1 MQIKFA
7 YGRQV
12 TGSDR
17 ADSIEQV
24 WHNRK
29 SVGQKEV
36 RREIMKTEK
45 RRVLR
50 HSIETTLCVLFILN
64 LIFAGSV
71 TGTDKQQLVSMAWFI
86 GIDVVIVAIIQK
98 FGR

>member
-1 MQIKFA
+1 
-7 YGRQV
+7 
-12 TGSDR
+12 
-17 ADSIEQV
+17 
-24 WHNRK
+24 
-29 SVGQKEV
+29 
-36 RREIMKTEK
+36 MKTEK
-45 RRVLR
+45 RRILR
-50 HSIETTLCVLFILN
+50 PSIEATLCALFILN

>member
-1 MQIKFA
+1 
-7 YGRQV
+7 
-12 TGSDR
+12 
-17 ADSIEQV
+17 
-24 WHNRK
+24 
-29 SVGQKEV
+29 
-36 RREIMKTEK
+36 MKTEK

-50 HSIETTLCVLFILN
+50 PSIETTLCVLFILN

-71 TGTDKQQLVSMAWFI
+71 TGTVKQQLIRMAWFI

>member
-1 MQIKFA
+1 
-7 YGRQV
+7 
-12 TGSDR
+12 
-17 ADSIEQV
+17 
-24 WHNRK
+24 
-29 SVGQKEV
+29 
-36 RREIMKTEK
+36 MKTEK

-50 HSIETTLCVLFILN
+50 PAIETTLCALFILN

-71 TGTDKQQLVSMAWFI
+71 TGTDKQQLISMAWFI

>member
-1 MQIKFA
+1 M
-7 YGRQV
+7 
-12 TGSDR
+12 
-17 ADSIEQV
+17 
-24 WHNRK
+24 
-29 SVGQKEV
+29 
-36 RREIMKTEK
+36 K

-64 LIFAGSV
+64 LIFARSV
-71 TGTDKQQLVSMAWFI
+71 TGTDKQQLASMAWFI

>member
-1 MQIKFA
+1 M
-7 YGRQV
+7 
-12 TGSDR
+12 
-17 ADSIEQV
+17 
-24 WHNRK
+24 
-29 SVGQKEV
+29 
-36 RREIMKTEK
+36 K

-64 LIFAGSV
+64 LIFDGSV
-71 TGTDKQQLVSMAWFI
+71 TGTDKQQLISMAWFI